1 MVTPLTDAEGQTVHV
16 LETSDLDEVKNSL
29 IRWLLFTVIP
39 LTLLLGVYATRL
51 DARNES
57 QDAVMNRNSQRLD
70 KVDAMKEQVDSI
82 RIEMR
87 HLTEA
92 VQQMNRT
99 VARVAR

>member
-87 HLTEA
+87 HLTDA
-92 VQQMNRT
+92 LTALNQT
-99 VARVAR
+99 VARTAR